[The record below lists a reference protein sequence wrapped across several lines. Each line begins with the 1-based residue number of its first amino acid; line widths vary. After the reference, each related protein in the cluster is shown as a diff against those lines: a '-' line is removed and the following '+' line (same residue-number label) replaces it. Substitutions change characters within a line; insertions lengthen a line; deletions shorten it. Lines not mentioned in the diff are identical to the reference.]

1 VELKLERKIAA
12 NGAVVGVLTGLS
24 VPIYTLEDA
33 WRNNQPNVSC
43 IPPGTYNVKP
53 HGWGLNTPFKYKQVW
68 QIHAVRGRS
77 AILIH
82 AGNTHQDTQGC
93 VLVGMGMQVTQLK
106 SSVSDSRIAIDML
119 RKEIGERDFTL
130 IIA

>member
-1 VELKLERKIAA
+1 VELKLERKINA
-12 NGAVVGVLTGLS
+12 NGAVIGILSGLS

-43 IPPGTYNVKP
+43 ILPGRYEVKP
-53 HGWGLNTPFKYKQVW
+53 HGWETSAPFKYKRVW
-68 QIHAVRGRS
+68 QVHNVRGRS

-93 VLVGMGMQVTQLK
+93 ILVGLGMQITQLK
-106 SSVSDSRIAIDML
+106 SSVSDSRLAVELL
-119 RKEIGERDFTL
+119 RKEIGEGCFTL
-130 IIA
+130 NIA